1 MFNIFTLVSPEY
13 SDCVC
18 YLIIIIIIIIR
29 LLVYSCQPQF
39 SITNYTFCLACQ
51 SLDWHTKSCNTYRK
65 VLSLEEQTLP
75 EWEEAGGTWPDL
87 KSGWESFTRQGRD
100 HLKKLQHRGQ
110 QSVQEQTGGPTE
122 EKTKSNNNQKTSMC
136 TTPRHCTD
144 VFHIKYCGRSFSFA
158 YSDHLWHRE
167 ERIRSSLHALCS
179 FHAPTP
185 ACAALGVSSQQH
197 DFLCSEMG
205 LWIFFLVLDIS
216 LLHEVLQDRRL
227 PLSHKIGAIH
237 Y

>member
-1 MFNIFTLVSPEY
+1 MEESKQFIFQHSWKA
-13 SDCVC
+13 
-18 YLIIIIIIIIR
+18 IIIIIIKIR

-51 SLDWHTKSCNTYRK
+51 SWAATHIERCFLLMNK
-65 VLSLEEQTLP
+65 QG
-75 EWEEAGGTWPDL
+75 WEEVGGTWPDL

-136 TTPRHCTD
+136 ATPRHCTD
-144 VFHIKYCGRSFSFA
+144 VFHNKYCGRSFSFA
-158 YSDHLWHRE
+158 YSDHLWHWE
-167 ERIRSSLHALCS
+167 ERSRSSLHALCS

-216 LLHEVLQDRRL
+216 LLHEVLQDRQL
-227 PLSHKIGAIH
+227 PLSHKIWAIH

>member
-1 MFNIFTLVSPEY
+1 MKSNNNNNNNNNNQTASLFLST
-13 SDCVC
+13 
-18 YLIIIIIIIIR
+18 
-29 LLVYSCQPQF
+29 
-39 SITNYTFCLACQ
+39 SIQHYELHFLPGL
-51 SLDWHTKSCNTYRK
+51 SIMSCNTYRK
-65 VLSLEEQTLP
+65 VLSVEEQTLP

-227 PLSHKIGAIH
+227 PLSHKIWAIH